1 MVTFKATLHPEI
13 ILYCSGSSVAVAARP
28 GMPKEVPFD
37 QGAAESAFGFV
48 IIGCFQ
54 TSKNGGAA
62 CSTAR
67 RETGRG
73 SGPKWALMW

>member
-54 TSKNGGAA
+54 TSKNGGLH
-62 CSTAR
+62 
-67 RETGRG
+67 
-73 SGPKWALMW
+73 ALPQGERQGEGADQNGL